1 MTTPS
6 DDERR
11 TDMVTID
18 KDRPAGDGTKKSSWL
33 SSRSH
38 QLNEIGLVVAII
50 ALYVVL
56 GLTAAG
62 FLDGANQLGILRDAA
77 TIGIAAWGVTLV
89 IIAGEIDISIGPA
102 VAFASVIVAM
112 GSATWG
118 FGVVGAVLL
127 TLVLGIAW
135 GALAGWLVAA
145 FKVPS
150 FIATL
155 GLWSVLGGLGL
166 YLTDALPVVL
176 PESGLFDLL
185 GGSILGI
192 PTSAVVMLV
201 LFVAFVYIAKFTA
214 YGRSIY
220 AIGGNASAA
229 RLSGINLTKV
239 RILLFATTGLLSAI
253 TGILL
258 AARLGA
264 GSGSAGSGLEFDII
278 AAVVIG
284 GAALA
289 GGRGTMLGT
298 FLGVVFITVIGNGLV
313 LLGVNSFLQ
322 DVIRG
327 VIIVGAVLIN
337 ALIGRRS
344 AAAMRTS

>member
-1 MTTPS
+1 MVITENSLQPGDS
-6 DDERR
+6 R
-11 TDMVTID
+11 TA
-18 KDRPAGDGTKKSSWL
+18 RSRLG
-33 SSRSH
+33 SRSH
-38 QLNEIGLVVAII
+38 QLNEIGLVVAIA

-56 GLTAAG
+56 GLTASG
-62 FLDGANQLGILRDAA
+62 FMDGSNQLGILRDAA

-89 IIAGEIDISIGPA
+89 IIAGDIDISIGPA
-102 VAFASVIVAM
+102 VAFASVLVAM
-112 GSATWG
+112 GSAQWG
-118 FGVVGAVLL
+118 LGVFGAVLL
-127 TLVLGIAW
+127 TLVVGAAW
-135 GALAGWLVAA
+135 GALAGWLRAG
-145 FKVPS
+145 FNVPS

-201 LFVAFVYIAKFTA
+201 LFAVFVYIAKFTA
-214 YGRSIY
+214 YGRSVY
-220 AIGGNASAA
+220 AIGGNAAA
-229 RLSGINLTKV
+229 AQLAGINLTKV

-253 TGILL
+253 TGVLL
-258 AARLGA
+258 ASRLGA
-264 GSGSAGSGLEFDII
+264 GSGSAGAGLEFDII

-298 FLGVVFITVIGNGLV
+298 LLGVVFITVIGNGLV

-337 ALIGRRS
+337 ALVVRRG
-344 AAAMRTS
+344 AAAVRTA

>member
-1 MTTPS
+1 MVITKNSLQPGDS
-6 DDERR
+6 R
-11 TDMVTID
+11 TA
-18 KDRPAGDGTKKSSWL
+18 RGRLG
-33 SSRSH
+33 SRSH
-38 QLNEIGLVVAII
+38 QLNEIGLVVAIA

-56 GLTAAG
+56 GLTASG
-62 FLDGANQLGILRDAA
+62 FMDGSNQLGILRDAA

-89 IIAGEIDISIGPA
+89 IIAGDIDISIGPA
-102 VAFASVIVAM
+102 VAFASVLVAM
-112 GSATWG
+112 GSAQWG
-118 FGVVGAVLL
+118 FGVFGAVLL
-127 TLVLGIAW
+127 TLVLGAAW
-135 GALAGWLVAA
+135 GALAGWLRAS
-145 FKVPS
+145 FNVPS

-185 GGSILGI
+185 GGSVFGV
-192 PTSAVVMLV
+192 PTSAVVMLI
-201 LFVAFVYIAKFTA
+201 LFAVFVYIAKFTA
-214 YGRSIY
+214 YGRSVY
-220 AIGGNASAA
+220 AIGGNAAA
-229 RLSGINLTKV
+229 AQLAGINLTKV

-253 TGILL
+253 TGVLL
-258 AARLGA
+258 ASRLGA
-264 GSGSAGSGLEFDII
+264 GSGSAGAGLEFDII

-298 FLGVVFITVIGNGLV
+298 LLGVVFITVIGNGLV

-337 ALIGRRS
+337 SLVVRRGG
-344 AAAMRTS
+344 AATRTA

>member
-1 MTTPS
+1 MVITKNSLQPGDS
-6 DDERR
+6 R
-11 TDMVTID
+11 TA
-18 KDRPAGDGTKKSSWL
+18 RGWL
-33 SSRSH
+33 GSRSH
-38 QLNEIGLVVAII
+38 QLNEIGLVVAIA

-56 GLTAAG
+56 GLTASG
-62 FLDGANQLGILRDAA
+62 FMDGSNQLGILRDAA

-89 IIAGEIDISIGPA
+89 IIAGDIDISIGPA
-102 VAFASVIVAM
+102 VAFASVLVAM
-112 GSATWG
+112 GSAQWG
-118 FGVVGAVLL
+118 FGVFGAVLL
-127 TLVLGIAW
+127 TLVLGAAW
-135 GALAGWLVAA
+135 GALAGWLRAT
-145 FKVPS
+145 FNVPS

-185 GGSILGI
+185 GGSVFGV
-192 PTSAVVMLV
+192 PTSAVVMLI
-201 LFVAFVYIAKFTA
+201 LFAVFVYIAKFTA
-214 YGRSIY
+214 YGRSVY
-220 AIGGNASAA
+220 AIGGNAAA
-229 RLSGINLTKV
+229 AQLAGINLTKV

-253 TGILL
+253 TGVLL
-258 AARLGA
+258 ASRLGA
-264 GSGSAGSGLEFDII
+264 GSGSAGAGLEFDII

-298 FLGVVFITVIGNGLV
+298 LLGVVFITVIGNGLV

-337 ALIGRRS
+337 ALVVRRGG
-344 AAAMRTS
+344 AATRTA

>member
-1 MTTPS
+1 MTENSLQPGDS
-6 DDERR
+6 R
-11 TDMVTID
+11 TA
-18 KDRPAGDGTKKSSWL
+18 RSRLG
-33 SSRSH
+33 SRSH
-38 QLNEIGLVVAII
+38 QLNEIGLVVAIA

-56 GLTAAG
+56 GLTASG
-62 FLDGANQLGILRDAA
+62 FMDGSNQLGILRDAA

-89 IIAGEIDISIGPA
+89 IIAGDIDISIGPA
-102 VAFASVIVAM
+102 VAFASVLVAM
-112 GSATWG
+112 GSAQWG
-118 FGVVGAVLL
+118 LGVFGAVLL
-127 TLVLGIAW
+127 TLVVGAAW
-135 GALAGWLVAA
+135 GALAGWLRAG
-145 FKVPS
+145 FNVPS

-201 LFVAFVYIAKFTA
+201 LFAVFVYIAKFTA
-214 YGRSIY
+214 YGRSVY
-220 AIGGNASAA
+220 AIGGNAAA
-229 RLSGINLTKV
+229 AQLAGINLTKV

-253 TGILL
+253 TGVLL
-258 AARLGA
+258 ASRLGA
-264 GSGSAGSGLEFDII
+264 GSGSAGAGLEFDII

-298 FLGVVFITVIGNGLV
+298 LLGVVFITVIGNGLV

-337 ALIGRRS
+337 ALVVRRG
-344 AAAMRTS
+344 AAAVRTA